1 MRTEIYT
8 KVKMDKEGTGC
19 SSTGERW
26 NKQQVDNQTGRL
38 EKTVC

>member
-8 KVKMDKEGTGC
+8 KVKIDKEGTGC
-19 SSTGERW
+19 SSTGKRW
-26 NKQQVDNQTGRL
+26 NKQQVDNQIGRL